1 MTTTKR
7 KKKSDKLKEGLD
19 ALRSELFELEEIE
32 EPGEEQ
38 VTRAREL
45 LTEVDTAQEAYDEQL
60 EHERR
65 VDAVR
70 AAATVTGAQER
81 PDGEGPQFLRS
92 RGNPYEELDRVR
104 GANLAERETRGDLRS
119 RALYAVELA
128 AEQISGDQQERVE
141 RLVRG
146 DRRGRIAQH
155 LLLTG
160 SDHYMRAFESLL
172 ENAGNP
178 ALLDEDEYASYRL
191 AEAHRRAMTLTDAAG
206 GFLVPFTL
214 DPTIILTNAGS
225 ANPFRQVSTIKTI
238 TTDTWNGVS
247 SAGVTAGW
255 LAEAD
260 EVSDNSPGFAQP
272 SIKPEKASAWV
283 QGSFEVLADSGF
295 GTEVGPLLADAKDR
309 LEAAAFATGDG
320 TGKPKG
326 AVTAVAAV
334 PGSVVASATTDTY
347 AVADVYA
354 VEQALPPRHRIT
366 GRPSWMAAKPIINK
380 TRQFDSAG
388 GSSFW
393 ANLGM
398 GQPEQLMGAPIY
410 EASTMDGTINAGQD
424 NYALMLGDF
433 RNYYIVDRVG
443 MTMVYEPLVKGASG
457 RPTGEA
463 GWFAYWRVGA
473 DIVNADAFRLLN
485 VT

>member
-1 MTTTKR
+1 MTTKR
-7 KKKSDKLKEGLD
+7 KKKSDKLKESLE
-19 ALRSELFELEEIE
+19 AIRSELLELEEVE
-32 EPGEEQ
+32 EPTDEQ
-38 VTRAREL
+38 ATRAGEL
-45 LTEVDTAQEAYDEQL
+45 LGEFDTAQEAYNEQL

-70 AAATVTGAQER
+70 AAATVPGSQER
-81 PDGEGPQFLRS
+81 GDGDGPQFMRS

-104 GANLAERETRGDLRS
+104 GANLNERSTLADLRT

-128 AEQISGDQQERVE
+128 AEQITEDQQERVE

-160 SDHYMRAFESLL
+160 SEDYMRAFESLL

-178 ALLDEDEYASYRL
+178 ALLDEDEYAAYKL

-247 SAGVTAGW
+247 SAGVTAEW
-255 LAEAD
+255 LAEANQVAD
-260 EVSDNSPGFAQP
+260 ASPSFAQP
-272 SIKPEKASAWV
+272 SITPKKAAAWV

-295 GTEVGPLLADAKDR
+295 GAEVGPLLADAKDR
-309 LEAAAFATGDG
+309 LEATAFATGNG
-320 TGKPKG
+320 STQPKG
-326 AVTAVAAV
+326 VITAVSAV
-334 PGSVVASATTDTY
+334 SGSVVNSATTDTY

-354 VEQALPPRHRIT
+354 VEQALPPRHRLT
-366 GRPSWMAAKPIINK
+366 GSPSWMANKAIINK
-380 TRQFDSAG
+380 TRQFDTSG

-398 GQPEQLMGAPIY
+398 GQPEQLLGAPIY
-410 EASTMDGTINAGQD
+410 EASAMDGVINAGAE
-424 NYALMLGDF
+424 NYALLLGDF
-433 RNYYIVDRVG
+433 RNFYIVDRVG
-443 MTMVYEPLVKGASG
+443 MTMVYEPLVKGANG

-463 GWFAYWRVGA
+463 GWFAYWRVGS
-473 DIVNADAFRLLN
+473 DVVNADAFRLLDI
-485 VT
+485 T

>member
-7 KKKSDKLKEGLD
+7 KKKSDKLKESLD
-19 ALRSELFELEEIE
+19 AIRSELLELEEIE
-32 EPGEEQ
+32 EPTEEQ
-38 VTRAREL
+38 ATRAGEL
-45 LTEVDTAQEAYDEQL
+45 LGEFDTAQEAYNEQV

-70 AAATVTGAQER
+70 AAATVPGSQER
-81 PDGEGPQFLRS
+81 PPGEGPEFMRS

-104 GANLAERETRGDLRS
+104 GANLMERTTVRDLRS

-128 AEQISGDQQERVE
+128 AETLTEDQQERVE
-141 RLVRG
+141 RLVRA
-146 DRRGRIAQH
+146 DRRGRMAQH

-160 SDHYMRAFESLL
+160 SDDYARAFESLL
-172 ENAGNP
+172 TNAGNP
-178 ALLDEDEYASYRL
+178 ALLEDEEAVAYKL
-191 AEAHRRAMTLTDAAG
+191 AEAHRRAMSLTDAAG

-247 SAGVTAGW
+247 SAGVTASW
-255 LAEAD
+255 LGESE
-260 EVSDNSPGFAQP
+260 EVGDNSPNFAQP
-272 SIKPEKASAWV
+272 SIKPEKAAAWV

-295 GTEVGPLLADAKDR
+295 GAEVGPLLADAKDQ
-309 LEAAAFATGDG
+309 LEATAFAVGNG
-320 TGKPKG
+320 TKKPKG
-326 AVTAVAAV
+326 VVTAVAAAA
-334 PGSVVASATTDTY
+334 GSVVTSADTDTY
-347 AVADVYA
+347 AVGDVYA
-354 VEQALPPRHRIT
+354 VEQALPPRHRLT
-366 GRPSWMAAKPIINK
+366 GSPSWMANKTIINK
-380 TRQFDSAG
+380 TRQFDTSG

-398 GQPEQLMGAPIY
+398 GQPEQLLGAPIY
-410 EASTMDGTINAGQD
+410 EASAMDGAIDTGAE
-424 NYALMLGDF
+424 NYALLLGDF

-457 RPTGEA
+457 KPTGEA

-473 DIVNADAFRLLN
+473 DVVNADAFRLLN
-485 VT
+485 IT